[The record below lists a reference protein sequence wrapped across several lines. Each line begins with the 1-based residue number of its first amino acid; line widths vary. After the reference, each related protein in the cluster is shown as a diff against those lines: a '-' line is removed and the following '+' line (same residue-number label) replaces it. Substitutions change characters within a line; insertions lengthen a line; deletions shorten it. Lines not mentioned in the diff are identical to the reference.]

1 METGRVTAQA
11 IISLV
16 CVSVSSSKIA
26 GDTMPIFLVYVTAV
40 YFSYMVLVVHLGCP
54 VSVNLQHIPQKG
66 TLGNS
71 AECQPPNTTQTLQIL
86 FYSCDKSCCI
96 MSIR

>member
-40 YFSYMVLVVHLGCP
+40 YFSYMVLVVECP
-54 VSVNLQHIPQKG
+54 VPVNLQHTSQKG

-71 AECQPPNTTQTLQIL
+71 AECQLPYTTQTLKIL
-86 FYSCDKSCCI
+86 FYSCDKSCDI
-96 MSIR
+96 FVR